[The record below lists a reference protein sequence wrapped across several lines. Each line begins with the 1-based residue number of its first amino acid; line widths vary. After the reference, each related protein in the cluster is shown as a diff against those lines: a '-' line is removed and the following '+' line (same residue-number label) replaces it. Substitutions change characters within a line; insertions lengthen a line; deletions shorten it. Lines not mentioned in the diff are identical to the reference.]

1 VAGVEGSAFAAAMRG
16 LLEQAHTCAP
26 AGLPDLVSRTA
37 AGMGAV
43 SAVVYLADLQQR
55 DLVPLPGSRGASGGP
70 AGPVAI
76 EGTLAGRAY
85 RTTTVQTSQEG
96 GPGLWLPILNG
107 SARVGVLWVGVREA
121 SAEVVE
127 DCRALASVTGLLVG
141 SQAAFSDELA
151 RVTRSRP
158 MRVAAEMVWAFL
170 PPTTIGNDKVTSTA
184 LLEPAYQL
192 AGDAFDHTLTK
203 DRLHLTVVD
212 AMGHDLTSGLSSAVA
227 LAGCRAAR
235 RAGGTLA
242 DIVTSVDEELTRWV
256 PGRMLTGIFADLD
269 LATGTLSWVNCGHPP
284 PLLIREGSAVPGALE
299 RPPVLPLGL
308 GSRFPHARPVHR
320 ASLQPGDRVLLYTD
334 GITEARSAAGEVF
347 GEQRLTD
354 FVIKATAAGD
364 PSPEATR
371 RLLHAILEHHDNQ
384 LRDDAVVMAVEW
396 HPAT

>member
-1 VAGVEGSAFAAAMRG
+1 MEDSAFAKAMRG
-16 LLEQAHTCAP
+16 LLEQAHTCDP
-26 AGLPDLVSRTA
+26 GRLPDLVSRA
-37 AGMGAV
+37 AGTMGAA

-55 DLVPLPGSRGASGGP
+55 DLVPLPGSRGAGGEP
-70 AGPVAI
+70 AGPVTI

-85 RTTTVQTSQEG
+85 RTMTVQTSEEG

-107 SARVGVLWVGVREA
+107 SARVGVLWTGLREVT
-121 SAEVVE
+121 AEVTE
-127 DCRALASVTGLLVG
+127 DCRALASATGLLVG

-170 PPTTIGNDKVTSTA
+170 PPTTIGNGQVTSTA

-192 AGDAFDHTLTK
+192 AGDAFDHTLTE

-212 AMGHDLTSGLSSAVA
+212 AMGHDLASGLSSAVA
-227 LAGCRAAR
+227 LAGGRAAR

-242 DIVTSVDEELTRWV
+242 DIVTSIDEELNRWV

-269 LATGTLSWVNCGHPP
+269 LSAGTLEWINCGHLP
-284 PLLIREGSAVPGALE
+284 PLLIREGSAVRGALE

-308 GSRFPHARPVHR
+308 GPRFPRERPVHR

-334 GITEARSAAGEVF
+334 GITEARSAGGEVF
-347 GEQRLTD
+347 GEQRLID
-354 FVIKATAAGD
+354 FVVKATAAGE

-371 RLLHAILEHHDNQ
+371 RLLHAILEHHDHQ

-396 HPAT
+396 HPAS

>member
-1 VAGVEGSAFAAAMRG
+1 MEDSAFAKAMRG
-16 LLEQAHTCAP
+16 LLEQAHTSDP
-26 AGLPDLVSRTA
+26 GRLPDLVSRAA

-55 DLVPLPGSRGASGGP
+55 ELVPLPGSRGLGGEP

-85 RTTTVQTSQEG
+85 RMTTVQTSDEG
-96 GPGLWLPILNG
+96 GPALWLPILNG
-107 SARVGVLWVGVREA
+107 SARIGALWVALREA
-121 SAEVVE
+121 GPEVSE

-151 RVTRSRP
+151 RVTRSKP

-170 PPTTIGNDKVTSTA
+170 PPTTIGNDQVTSTA

-192 AGDAFDHTLTK
+192 AGDAFDHTLTE

-212 AMGHDLTSGLSSAVA
+212 AMGHDLASGLSSAVA

-242 DIVTSVDEELTRWV
+242 DIVTSIDEELDRWV

-269 LATGTLSWVNCGHPP
+269 LSSGTLQWVNCGHLP
-284 PLLIREGSAVPGALE
+284 PLLIREGSAVHGALE

-308 GSRFPHARPVHR
+308 GPRFPRERPLHR
-320 ASLQPGDRVLLYTD
+320 ASLQPGDRILLYTD
-334 GITEARSAAGEVF
+334 GITEARSADGEVF
-347 GEQRLTD
+347 GEQRLID
-354 FVIKATAAGD
+354 FVIKATAAGE
-364 PSPEATR
+364 PAPEATR

-384 LRDDAVVMAVEW
+384 LGDDAVMMAVEW
-396 HPAT
+396 HPVS